1 MNGSVFADSTVS
13 SGSSRSGSVSRIL
26 RSTRVLGD
34 RPVRVHEAPLEQ
46 LRQVGRVAHVVGER
60 G

>member
-26 RSTRVLGD
+26 RSTTCSATD
-34 RPVRVHEAPLEQ
+34 RCAYTRPRSSSCD
-46 LRQVGRVAHVVGER
+46 QVGRVAHVVGQR
-60 G
+60 R